1 LAFQYLL
8 NNLLVA
14 VPGAEGAVFLDPEG
28 EFVELVSR
36 RATPYE
42 LKLEGAYHGIFLRQ
56 AARLASL
63 TDGGGLE
70 RLTITGSHMQ
80 VMSRSLKGGYY
91 LVLVLDPAASPAI
104 AGEAM
109 RRASEAF
116 NNEIP

>member
-8 NNLLVA
+8 NNLLVS
-14 VPGAEGAVFLDPEG
+14 VPGAQGAIFLDPEG

-56 AARLASL
+56 AARLAAL
-63 TDGGGLE
+63 TDAGGLE
-70 RLTITGSHMQ
+70 RLSIAGTHMQ
-80 VMSRSLKGGYY
+80 VLSRSLKGGYY
-91 LVLVLDPAASPAI
+91 LVLVLEPAASPAL

-109 RRASEAF
+109 RQASIAF

>member
-1 LAFQYLL
+1 MAFQYLL

-14 VPGAEGAVFLDPEG
+14 VPGAEGAIFLDPEG

-56 AARLASL
+56 AARLAAL
-63 TDGGGLE
+63 AGAGGLE
-70 RLTITGSHMQ
+70 RLTIGGRHMQ
-80 VMSRSLKGGYY
+80 VMSRSLKRGYY
-91 LVLVLDPAASPAI
+91 LVLVLEPAASSAV

-109 RRASEAF
+109 RQASDAF